1 MAPVP
6 GSIAASTEARSVSG
20 ILVEAV
26 DLGAEAVEIFGLPAG
41 GDHRQRPT
49 VERALEGQHPIALGM
64 AVDRMPPTRHLH
76 RRLVGLG
83 ARIGEEDKVGEG
95 RLGKTAR
102 EALAL
107 GILVEVRNVPQFRAL
122 IDEGF
127 DEVRMGVADRGHG
140 DAGAEI
146 EIALPAR
153 RHEPAAL
160 AALESNIGPGVGG
173 NDGGSR
179 VGGVHLFNS
188 LRGLEIL
195 ASRGRRARREIK
207 NAAPLGRPPKAP
219 QTIAEGSSIWS
230 IDERRRNLL
239 RPRFVRRRASA
250 P

>member
-1 MAPVP
+1 MIAPVP
-6 GSIAASTEARSVSG
+6 GSIAASTDVEVGQRN
-20 ILVEAV
+20 LVEAV

-64 AVDRMPPTRHLH
+64 AVDRMPPPRHLH

-83 ARIGEEDKVGEG
+83 ARIGEEDEVGEG

-102 EALAL
+102 EALAF
-107 GILVEVRNVPQFRAL
+107 GILVEVRNVPQLRAL
-122 IDEGF
+122 VDQGF

-160 AALESNIGPGVGG
+160 AALESDIGPRVGG

-179 VGGVHLFNS
+179 VGGVHLSNS

-195 ASRGRRARREIK
+195 ASRGRRCAARNK
-207 NAAPLGRPPKAP
+207 NAAPLGRPPNAP
-219 QTIAEGSSIWS
+219 QTIAEG
-230 IDERRRNLL
+230 
-239 RPRFVRRRASA
+239 A
-250 P
+250 

>member
-1 MAPVP
+1 
-6 GSIAASTEARSVSG
+6 
-20 ILVEAV
+20 
-26 DLGAEAVEIFGLPAG
+26 
-41 GDHRQRPT
+41 
-49 VERALEGQHPIALGM
+49 M
-64 AVDRMPPTRHLH
+64 AVDRLPPPRHFH

-107 GILVEVRNVPQFRAL
+107 GILIEVRNVPQFRAL
-122 IDEGF
+122 IYEGF

-146 EIALPAR
+146 EIAFPAR

-195 ASRGRRARREIK
+195 DFLRPTCATRNK
-207 NAAPLGRPPKAP
+207 NAAPLGRPPNAP
-219 QTIAEGSSIWS
+219 QTIAEGSSYGQMTT
-230 IDERRRNLL
+230 ERETIFAL
-239 RPRFVRRRASA
+239 RVRRRPSA
-250 P
+250 PKKP